1 MKRLI
6 GHSLIIRNDCLP
18 WYDFVVFVG
27 FSFFSFSFFPPLTI
41 SNAHDF
47 HPGIATAAHS
57 TIHFDGVFL
66 QPLVLRN
73 NDPTTQSGQGHKE
86 NLMGSWAG
94 SWLAGL
100 ALKLPGP
107 SWATEK
113 R

>member
-1 MKRLI
+1 M
-6 GHSLIIRNDCLP
+6 
-18 WYDFVVFVG
+18 
-27 FSFFSFSFFPPLTI
+27 TI

-94 SWLAGL
+94 SWLA
-100 ALKLPGP
+100 LKLPGP
-107 SWATEK
+107 GLLSVFKMGDEKKAEIQVTILCICTATLK
-113 R
+113 S